1 MRLYPWLPIFFIGT
15 YLFVTVNIFI
25 SDWQQALSG
34 MFWFVAGLP
43 IYFFMKR
50 AVRGLLLRSESYV
63 LCVLQLT
70 MDLSFII
77 T

>member
-1 MRLYPWLPIFFIGT
+1 MRLYPWLPAFFILV

-50 AVRGLLLRSESYV
+50 AVRAK
-63 LCVLQLT
+63 
-70 MDLSFII
+70 
-77 T
+77 